1 MTIAKWEYWTVAN
14 MLISTHGDA
23 AEEKAH
29 LRIAQA
35 REDNEISDV
44 VVWTEIL
51 AKIEE
56 IRSERDGGGKE
67 A

>member
-23 AEEKAH
+23 AEEKAQ
-29 LRIAQA
+29 LRITQA
-35 REDNEISDV
+35 REDGQPSDV
-44 VVWTEIL
+44 IVWTEIL

-56 IRSERDGGGKE
+56 IRSQAR
-67 A
+67 